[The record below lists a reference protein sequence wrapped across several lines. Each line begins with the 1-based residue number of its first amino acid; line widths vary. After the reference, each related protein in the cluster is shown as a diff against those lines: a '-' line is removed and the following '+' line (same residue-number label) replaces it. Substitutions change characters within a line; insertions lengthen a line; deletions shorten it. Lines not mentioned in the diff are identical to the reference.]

1 MSNHSNTEGAKIDLT
16 PRIAVIGVGGAGGN
30 AVNNMIA
37 AGLEGV
43 TFIVANTD
51 AQALAAS
58 EAEHKLQLG
67 VTLTEGLGAGS
78 KPEIGAAAAEEAA
91 DAIRAQIDGCHMVF
105 VAAGMG
111 GGTGTGA
118 AGVIARIANEMQ
130 VLTVGVVTKPFHFE
144 GQRRMRSAEA
154 GIAELAKH
162 VDTLIAIPNQ
172 NLFRIANEKTTF
184 AQAFELADQV
194 LHAGI
199 SCVTDL
205 IVREGLINLDFADVK
220 AIMLDMGAAMM
231 GTGEADGDNRAVE
244 AAELAIANPLLDDVT
259 LKGARGLLVSIS
271 GSEDLTLF
279 EVDQAANRIRKEVDP
294 EANIIVGAN
303 FDPELKDRIRVSI
316 VASGLRSSAATMPDR
331 TASAVP
337 ESKPV
342 VHSPSAASTPKT
354 IPLAAPRPV
363 PVNKVQ
369 PAAPQSPRQPQQ
381 RQAATQPQLGTA
393 QLPPKLPV
401 TKPVKT
407 EANAAPTTS
416 GVRIEVGPPTML
428 AAGALS
434 RPVDQDRIQSRAD
447 ADPVSQAAF
456 LPQAPSSVRR
466 SPPRLPEIDEFP
478 PVAKY
483 ENHKKNDKKD
493 THAKPS
499 RRSRLFERLK
509 GGASQSDDYD
519 ITDLGAIAQ
528 AIDSSSQAT
537 EKNEQTSEIP
547 GFFKRQMRG

>member
-1 MSNHSNTEGAKIDLT
+1 MSNDSKTGVAADLT

-58 EAEHKLQLG
+58 EAGTKIQLG
-67 VTLTEGLGAGS
+67 VELTEGLGAGS

-91 DAIRAQIDGCHMVF
+91 DDIRSHIEGCHMVF

-118 AGVIARIANEMQ
+118 AGVIARIAHELD

-144 GQRRMRSAEA
+144 GNRRMRSAEA

-184 AQAFELADQV
+184 AKAFEMADQV

-205 IVREGLINLDFADVK
+205 IVREGLINLDFADVR

-231 GTGEADGDNRAVE
+231 GTGEASGENRAVE

-271 GSEDLTLF
+271 GSDDLTLF

-294 EANIIVGAN
+294 DANIIVGAN
-303 FDPELKDRIRVSI
+303 FDHDLKERIRVSI
-316 VASGLRSSAATMPDR
+316 VASGLRNSALQTVPAVQAQQARDPVAP
-331 TASAVP
+331 TAPAEQQQP
-337 ESKPV
+337 QQ
-342 VHSPSAASTPKT
+342 
-354 IPLAAPRPV
+354 APRPAPPAAHAQPARHAQ
-363 PVNKVQ
+363 PVSQQPVRSQAQPEMPPPTSRPQPPRAPIRSEVVNKPTVGNKVQ
-369 PAAPQSPRQPQQ
+369 
-381 RQAATQPQLGTA
+381 
-393 QLPPKLPV
+393 
-401 TKPVKT
+401 
-407 EANAAPTTS
+407 
-416 GVRIEVGPPTML
+416 IEVGPPRML
-428 AAGALS
+428 TAGTLS
-434 RPVDQDRIQSRAD
+434 RPVSGDRATMTD
-447 ADPVSQAAF
+447 GDLSQAAF
-456 LPQAPSSVRR
+456 MPQASEPVHRK
-466 SPPRLPEIDEFP
+466 PPRMPEIEDFP
-478 PVAKY
+478 PLAQREIREKQG
-483 ENHKKNDKKD
+483 D
-493 THAKPS
+493 TVPEKPP
-499 RRSRLFERLK
+499 RKRSRLFDRLK
-509 GGASQSDDYD
+509 GSFDDASVDDVTSLED
-519 ITDLGAIAQ
+519 I
-528 AIDSSSQAT
+528 AT
-537 EKNEQTSEIP
+537 ELDKSEAVQEQSVEIP
-547 GFFKRQMRG
+547 GFFKRQMGG